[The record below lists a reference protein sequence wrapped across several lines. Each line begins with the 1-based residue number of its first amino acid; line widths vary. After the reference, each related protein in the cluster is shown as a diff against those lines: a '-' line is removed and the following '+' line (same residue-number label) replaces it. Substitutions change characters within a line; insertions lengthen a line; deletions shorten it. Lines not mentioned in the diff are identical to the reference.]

1 MTTVT
6 DFRPVSHEF
15 YPEEFHGAAFV
26 GAKNADALW
35 FYRFDHSFIEVR
47 DIFTC
52 QDKVYASLSTTDV
65 KQRFSSLIK
74 GNEIHFVNVQDAY
87 VSEFHALIF
96 VVREVHE
103 DRDHVFIWNLLTFHL
118 QLLVSPPRPL
128 TAITVMAQQA
138 IMVRHRLVKSW
149 GKAPPSLLPH
159 PSQPSHRPLI
169 SNGSWSSRSSSSS
182 SLLQKNSSSDV
193 TSSSI
198 DLEEEDE
205 DQEDEYDPQ
214 NTVRIQGNRR
224 QLLVLGHRNGW
235 VSLYKFTVSSTGQ
248 DEAEHQISLNNP
260 TNASVTSL
268 ATLSNKGTGST
279 SVIVAGMSD
288 ANAYVIN
295 YVGARKKPQVLM
307 ALKDLASKTLP
318 ITSIIIEPTKDEALD
333 ILVVGQ
339 GYSPGLEGRG
349 DCPTVTIY
357 YLRAQRS
364 DYRLLGYV
372 EPQMLE
378 GEVAT
383 GGKTLAIAVSEDI
396 NGLRIQCAFSIQVDQ
411 TPLRSELTT
420 VEIYEKEVRHL
431 DKVDMLATEGGTLL
445 DISPQTNSYELMVLY
460 LSKMVNSVHT
470 ADLEW
475 NRKESEWAEGIEGQE
490 TTHRDLVPVYGSFFE
505 EKSKFNY
512 TDSELAEIEE
522 RRQQLGGKLFYD
534 RLLEFVELEVGVL
547 YPPKNHAQQRNLWT
561 NIFFNGNLNADNRN
575 CLAYYLLKNQH
586 GDINEQF
593 LKEYMIPPKFV
604 DLMNGFWAL
613 DHFEFK
619 NAVLYLSRP
628 GLTVD
633 WIEDVIEAIYKH
645 GSPQLA
651 RQFLVASNLN
661 LTSDQFVDLKMKILL
676 ECDFTE
682 AFYYQRSETL
692 TQRHHTR
699 DADDEVMDVGPAVK
713 GERLFTRLLDYCFL
727 DKPNRKAIQVLSL
740 LTMSEVEEQ
749 MFVRYC
755 EQHSGLTRE
764 IGQEF
769 LIMYYVNHSRYLEA
783 IRMHRKLLAS
793 ELEKENAEQFH
804 PETTEQ
810 RNSRQLGGAKET
822 KKMELTRSQKR
833 QLLIDNLMTVL
844 PETQRVLLE
853 LEEEDSENKA
863 KKAVGNVGTNNS
875 KTHSSSSNSTK
886 SVVRSLMNRSDGPL
900 ISLKGLDLNWVTK
913 SLTQDTEESAQGA
926 SRRNNKTKDNESERY
941 LPSQLLPND
950 DDSLSSFGAGGS
962 SSSNSEYKKY
972 NNDATA
978 SNVEELEQF
987 SDTSLP
993 DRNGSRKDVSKPRET
1008 SKASHEVETMT
1019 IDSDDNL

>member
-35 FYRFDHSFIEVR
+35 FYRFDLSFIEVR

-52 QDKVYASLSTTDV
+52 QDKLYASLSTAEV
-65 KQRFSSLIK
+65 RQRFNNLFK
-74 GNEIHFVNVQDAY
+74 GSEIRFVNVQDAY
-87 VSEFHALIF
+87 VGECHTLIF

-103 DRDHVFIWNLLTFHL
+103 DRDHVFIWNLLTLHL
-118 QLLVSPPRPL
+118 QSLVSPPRPL
-128 TAITVMAQQA
+128 TAVTVMAQQA

-149 GKAPPSLLPH
+149 GKAPPSFLPH

-182 SLLQKNSSSDV
+182 LLQKNNSDT

-198 DLEEEDE
+198 DLDEEDE
-205 DQEDEYDPQ
+205 DQDDEEDSQ
-214 NTVRIQGNRR
+214 STVRIQGNRR

-248 DEAEHQISLNNP
+248 VNCSKEEAEHQISLNSP
-260 TNASVTSL
+260 TDASVTSL
-268 ATLSNKGTGST
+268 ATLSNKGAGST

-318 ITSIIIEPTKDEALD
+318 ITSITIEPTKDEALD

-339 GYSPGLEGRG
+339 GYSPGVEGRG

-383 GGKTLAIAVSEDI
+383 GGRTLAIAVSEDV

-411 TPLRSELTT
+411 APLRSELTT

-431 DKVDMLATEGGTLL
+431 DKMDMLATEGGTLL

-460 LSKMVNSVHT
+460 LSKMVNCVHT

-475 NRKESEWAEGIEGQE
+475 NRKEAEWAEGIEGQE
-490 TTHRDLVPVYGSFFE
+490 TTPRDLAPVYGSFFE

-512 TDSELAEIEE
+512 TDSELAEIEH
-522 RRQQLGGKLFYD
+522 RREQLGGKLFYD
-534 RLLEFVELEVGVL
+534 RLLEFIELEVGVL

-561 NIFFNGNLNADNRN
+561 NIYFNGNLNADNRN

-586 GDINEQF
+586 GNISEQF

-604 DLMNGFWAL
+604 NLMNGFWAL

-633 WIEDVIEAIYKH
+633 WIEEVIAAIYDH
-645 GSPQLA
+645 GSAQLA
-651 RQFLVASNLN
+651 RQFIVAANLN
-661 LTSDQFVDLKMKILL
+661 LASDQFVDLKMKILL

-682 AFYYQRSETL
+682 AFYFQRSNVL
-692 TQRHHTR
+692 SSRTQRQYTK
-699 DADDEVMDVGPAVK
+699 DGDDEVMEAEPAAK
-713 GERLFTRLLDYCFL
+713 SERLFVRLLDYCFL
-727 DKPNRKAIQVLSL
+727 DKPNRKAIQALSL
-740 LTMSEVEEQ
+740 LTMSEAEEQ

-755 EQHSGLTRE
+755 DRHSGLTRE

-783 IRMHRKLLAS
+783 IRMHRKLLVV
-793 ELEKENAEQFH
+793 ELEKEDAEQFH
-804 PETTEQ
+804 RGAIER
-810 RNSRQLGGAKET
+810 RNSRQFGGAKEP
-822 KKMELTRSQKR
+822 KKTELTKSQKR
-833 QLLIDNLMTVL
+833 QVLIDNLIMVL
-844 PETQRVLLE
+844 PETQRMLLE
-853 LEEEDSENKA
+853 QEEGGTEMKT
-863 KKAVGNVGTNNS
+863 KKSIGSNITKGAVY
-875 KTHSSSSNSTK
+875 
-886 SVVRSLMNRSDGPL
+886 SLMNELDGPL
-900 ISLKGLDLNWVTK
+900 TSLKGMDLNWVTR
-913 SLTQDTEESAQGA
+913 SLTKETEESTQEAGCKG
-926 SRRNNKTKDNESERY
+926 NKKAKEGESVKFV
-941 LPSQLLPND
+941 PSQLLPD
-950 DDSLSSFGAGGS
+950 ISSSSSFGIGS
-962 SSSNSEYKKY
+962 GVSN
-972 NNDATA
+972 DHRGHDTM
-978 SNVEELEQF
+978 EELEQF

-993 DRNGSRKDVSKPRET
+993 SISKNGAPKLSET
-1008 SKASHEVETMT
+1008 AKASYVEAMA
-1019 IDSDDNL
+1019 IDSDDDL

>member
-52 QDKVYASLSTTDV
+52 QDKVYASLSTEDIR
-65 KQRFSSLIK
+65 QRFSGLPR
-74 GNEIHFVNVQDAY
+74 GTEIRFVNVQDAY
-87 VSEFHALIF
+87 VGEFYALIF

-103 DRDHVFIWNLLTFHL
+103 DRDHVFIWNLLTLHL
-118 QLLVSPPRPL
+118 QSLVSPPRPL
-128 TAITVMAQQA
+128 TAVTVMAQQA

-182 SLLQKNSSSDV
+182 SLLQKNNSGDV

-198 DLEEEDE
+198 DLDEEDE
-205 DQEDEYDPQ
+205 DQDDDDDSQ
-214 NTVRIQGNRR
+214 AVRIQGNRR

-268 ATLSNKGTGST
+268 ATLSNKSAGST

-318 ITSIIIEPTKDEALD
+318 ITSITIEPTKDEALD
-333 ILVVGQ
+333 VLVVGQ
-339 GYSPGLEGRG
+339 GYSPGMEGRG

-383 GGKTLAIAVSEDI
+383 GGKTLAIAVSEDV

-411 TPLRSELTT
+411 APLRSELTT

-460 LSKMVNSVHT
+460 LSKMVNCVHT

-475 NRKESEWAEGIEGQE
+475 NRKEFEWAEGIEGQE
-490 TTHRDLVPVYGSFFE
+490 TMHRDLAPVYGSFFE
-505 EKSKFNY
+505 EKAKFNY
-512 TDSELAEIEE
+512 TDSELAEIED

-534 RLLEFVELEVGVL
+534 RLLEFVELEAGVL
-547 YPPKNHAQQRNLWT
+547 YPPRNHAQQRNLWT
-561 NIFFNGNLNADNRN
+561 NIYFNGKLNADNRN

-586 GDINEQF
+586 GSISEQF

-633 WIEDVIEAIYKH
+633 WIEEVIEAIYEH

-651 RQFLVASNLN
+651 RQFIVAANLN
-661 LTSDQFVDLKMKILL
+661 LTSDQFVDVKMRILL

-682 AFYYQRSETL
+682 AFYFQRSEAL
-692 TQRHHTR
+692 SSRTQTYNTG
-699 DADDEVMDVGPAVK
+699 DGDDEEMMTDPVVR
-713 GERLFTRLLDYCFL
+713 GERLFVRLLDYCFL
-727 DKPNRKAIQVLSL
+727 DKPNRKAIQALSL
-740 LTMSEVEEQ
+740 LTMSEAEER

-755 EQHSGLTRE
+755 DQHSGLTRE

-783 IRMHRKLLAS
+783 IRMHRKLLVV
-793 ELEKENAEQFH
+793 ELEKEDAEQFH
-804 PETTEQ
+804 REALER
-810 RNSRQLGGAKET
+810 RNSRHSGGAKEA
-822 KKMELTRSQKR
+822 KKTELTKSQKR
-833 QLLIDNLMTVL
+833 QVLIDNLIMVL
-844 PETQRVLLE
+844 PVTQRELLE
-853 LEEEDSENKA
+853 LEGEDIE
-863 KKAVGNVGTNNS
+863 KKTKQTADITSNNGG
-875 KTHSSSSNSTK
+875 SSTRGAM
-886 SVVRSLMNRSDGPL
+886 RSLMNELDGPL
-900 ISLKGLDLNWVTK
+900 TSLKGMDLNWVTR
-913 SLTQDTEESAQGA
+913 SLIKGAEENIQEA
-926 SRRNNKTKDNESERY
+926 SRKGVRRAKDEGVTFV
-941 LPSQLLPND
+941 PSQLLP
-950 DDSLSSFGAGGS
+950 DDSSLNSFGNGS
-962 SSSNSEYKKY
+962 SSSSSSSSSKGK
-972 NNDATA
+972 ATA
-978 SNVEELEQF
+978 NNVEELEQF

-993 DRNGSRKDVSKPRET
+993 SISKSGGGPKPHET
-1008 SKASHEVETMT
+1008 AKSSHVEAMA
-1019 IDSDDNL
+1019 IDSDDDL

>member
-35 FYRFDHSFIEVR
+35 FYRFDPSFIEVR

-52 QDKVYASLSTTDV
+52 QDKVYASLSIAEV
-65 KQRFSSLIK
+65 RQRFSSLLK
-74 GNEIHFVNVQDAY
+74 GTEIRFVNVQDAY
-87 VSEFHALIF
+87 VGEFHALIF

-103 DRDHVFIWNLLTFHL
+103 DRDHVFIWNLLTLHL
-118 QLLVSPPRPL
+118 QSLVSPPRPL
-128 TAITVMAQQA
+128 TAVTVMAQQA

-182 SLLQKNSSSDV
+182 SLLQKNNSGDM

-198 DLEEEDE
+198 DLDEEDE
-205 DQEDEYDPQ
+205 DQEDDDDSQ
-214 NTVRIQGNRR
+214 AVRIQGNRR

-248 DEAEHQISLNNP
+248 
-260 TNASVTSL
+260 VTSL
-268 ATLSNKGTGST
+268 ATLSNKGAGSA

-318 ITSIIIEPTKDEALD
+318 ITSITIKPTKDEALD

-339 GYSPGLEGRG
+339 GYSPGMEGHG

-383 GGKTLAIAVSEDI
+383 GGKTLAIAVSEDV

-411 TPLRSELTT
+411 APLRSELTT

-460 LSKMVNSVHT
+460 LSKMVNCVHT

-490 TTHRDLVPVYGSFFE
+490 TMHRDLAPVYGSFFE
-505 EKSKFNY
+505 EKAKFNY
-512 TDSELAEIEE
+512 ADSELAEIED

-547 YPPKNHAQQRNLWT
+547 YPPENHAQQRNLWT
-561 NIFFNGNLNADNRN
+561 NIYFNGNLNTDNRN

-586 GDINEQF
+586 GSISEQF
-593 LKEYMIPPKFV
+593 LKEYMIPAKFV

-633 WIEDVIEAIYKH
+633 WIEEVIEAIYEY

-651 RQFLVASNLN
+651 RQFIVAANLN
-661 LTSDQFVDLKMKILL
+661 LTSDQFVDLKMRILL

-682 AFYYQRSETL
+682 AFYFQRSETL
-692 TQRHHTR
+692 SSRTQNYNTK
-699 DADDEVMDVGPAVK
+699 DGDDEVMVAEPAVR
-713 GERLFTRLLDYCFL
+713 GERLFVRLLDYCFL
-727 DKPNRKAIQVLSL
+727 DKPNRKAIQALSL
-740 LTMSEVEEQ
+740 LTMSEAEEQ

-755 EQHSGLTRE
+755 DQHSGLTRE

-783 IRMHRKLLAS
+783 IRMHRKLLVV
-793 ELEKENAEQFH
+793 ELEREDAEQFH
-804 PETTEQ
+804 REALER
-810 RNSRQLGGAKET
+810 RNSRQSGGAKEAKKTGLT
-822 KKMELTRSQKR
+822 KSQKR
-833 QLLIDNLMTVL
+833 QVFINNLIMVL
-844 PETQRVLLE
+844 PVTQRELLE
-853 LEEEDSENKA
+853 LEEEEEDAE
-863 KKAVGNVGTNNS
+863 KKSKKTAGIASNNS
-875 KTHSSSSNSTK
+875 GSSTK
-886 SVVRSLMNRSDGPL
+886 GVVRSLMNELDGPL
-900 ISLKGLDLNWVTK
+900 TSLKGMDLNWVTR
-913 SLTQDTEESAQGA
+913 SLAKGTEESVQET
-926 SRRNNKTKDNESERY
+926 SRKGNKKTKDDESVKFV
-941 LPSQLLPND
+941 PSQLLPD
-950 DDSLSSFGAGGS
+950 DSSLSSFGTESGSNSGS
-962 SSSNSEYKKY
+962 SKEKARAN
-972 NNDATA
+972 T
-978 SNVEELEQF
+978 VEELEQF
-987 SDTSLP
+987 SDTSLSSINK
-993 DRNGSRKDVSKPRET
+993 NGGGSKPHET
-1008 SKASHEVETMT
+1008 AKSSHAEAMV
-1019 IDSDDNL
+1019 IDSDDDL

>member
-52 QDKVYASLSTTDV
+52 QDKVYASLSTEDIR
-65 KQRFSSLIK
+65 QRFSSLPR
-74 GNEIHFVNVQDAY
+74 GTEIRFVNVQDAY
-87 VSEFHALIF
+87 VGEFHALIF

-103 DRDHVFIWNLLTFHL
+103 DRDHVFIWNLLTLNL
-118 QLLVSPPRPL
+118 QSLVSPPRPL
-128 TAITVMAQQA
+128 TAVTVMAQQA

-182 SLLQKNSSSDV
+182 SLLQKNNSGDV

-198 DLEEEDE
+198 DLDEEDE
-205 DQEDEYDPQ
+205 DQDDDDDSQ
-214 NTVRIQGNRR
+214 AVRIQGNRR
-224 QLLVLGHRNGW
+224 QLLILGHRNGW

-268 ATLSNKGTGST
+268 ATLSNKSAGST

-318 ITSIIIEPTKDEALD
+318 ITSITIEPTKDEALD
-333 ILVVGQ
+333 VLVVGQ
-339 GYSPGLEGRG
+339 GYSPGMEGCG

-383 GGKTLAIAVSEDI
+383 GGKTLAIAVSEDV

-411 TPLRSELTT
+411 APLRSELTT

-460 LSKMVNSVHT
+460 LSKMVNCVHT

-475 NRKESEWAEGIEGQE
+475 NRKELEWAEGIEGQE
-490 TTHRDLVPVYGSFFE
+490 TMHRDLAPVYGSFFE
-505 EKSKFNY
+505 EKAKFNY
-512 TDSELAEIEE
+512 TDSELAEIEN

-534 RLLEFVELEVGVL
+534 RLLEFVELE
-547 YPPKNHAQQRNLWT
+547 
-561 NIFFNGNLNADNRN
+561 DNRN

-586 GDINEQF
+586 GSISEQF

-633 WIEDVIEAIYKH
+633 WIEEVIEAIYEY

-651 RQFLVASNLN
+651 RQFIVAANLN
-661 LTSDQFVDLKMKILL
+661 LTSDQFVDVKMRILL

-682 AFYYQRSETL
+682 AFYFQRSEAL
-692 TQRHHTR
+692 SGRTQTYNTG
-699 DADDEVMDVGPAVK
+699 DGDDEEMMTDPLVR
-713 GERLFTRLLDYCFL
+713 GERLFVRLLDYCFL
-727 DKPNRKAIQVLSL
+727 DKPNRKAIQALSL
-740 LTMSEVEEQ
+740 LIMSEAEER

-755 EQHSGLTRE
+755 DQHSGLTRE

-783 IRMHRKLLAS
+783 IRMHRKLLAV
-793 ELEKENAEQFH
+793 ELEKEDAEQFH
-804 PETTEQ
+804 REALE
-810 RNSRQLGGAKET
+810 RRKSRHSGGAKEAKT
-822 KKMELTRSQKR
+822 ELTKSQKR
-833 QLLIDNLMTVL
+833 QVLIDNLIMVL
-844 PETQRVLLE
+844 PVTQRELLE
-853 LEEEDSENKA
+853 LEEEDVE
-863 KKAVGNVGTNNS
+863 KKTKQTADIA
-875 KTHSSSSNSTK
+875 SSNGGS
-886 SVVRSLMNRSDGPL
+886 SARGVVRSLMNELDGPL
-900 ISLKGLDLNWVTK
+900 TSLKGMDLNWVTR
-913 SLTQDTEESAQGA
+913 SLVKGAEENIQEA
-926 SRRNNKTKDNESERY
+926 SRKGARKAKDEGVTFV
-941 LPSQLLPND
+941 PSQLLPD
-950 DDSLSSFGAGGS
+950 DSSLSSFGNGS
-962 SSSNSEYKKY
+962 SSSSSKGK
-972 NNDATA
+972 ATA
-978 SNVEELEQF
+978 NNVEELEQF

-993 DRNGSRKDVSKPRET
+993 SISKSGGPKT
-1008 SKASHEVETMT
+1008 TKSSHVEAMA
-1019 IDSDDNL
+1019 IDSDDDL